1 MFAKRTILSFS
12 NMDKVKKYVNVYTE
26 ANPNPNSLKFVV
38 NYMLAPDG
46 ASFDFPHKEAAAQAP
61 LAEELF
67 SAFDFV
73 ERVFVAANFITVTKS
88 QEAQWEA
95 IARELKLHI
104 QAYLEDD
111 KPVFSQQFVSKN
123 SIQIDINDSEVVKK
137 IKGIL
142 DEYIRPAVETDG
154 GAISFHSFDEANG
167 LVKVLLQGSC
177 SGCPSSTV
185 TLKAGIENLLKRMV
199 PEVREVVAEGM

>member
-1 MFAKRTILSFS
+1 
-12 NMDKVKKYVNVYTE
+12 MDKVKKYVNVYTE

-46 ASFDFPHKEAAAQAP
+46 ASFDFPSKESAAEVP

-67 SAFDFV
+67 STFDFV
-73 ERVFVAANFITVTKS
+73 ERVFIAANFITVTKS
-88 QEAQWEA
+88 QEAQWEV
-95 IARELKLHI
+95 IAREIKLHI

-123 SIQIDINDSEVVKK
+123 SIQIDINDSEAVKK

-154 GAISFHSFDEANG
+154 GAISFHSFDEASG